1 MSMIAIELLANP
13 ALPRAVVVGV
23 FGGAGLALTTIYSRR
38 GPLIYPAYATLLAAL
53 ALLLARYDTLA
64 LSERFAAAL
73 AGFVVASVA
82 LYVTVLILS
91 NRQRRQ
97 LVSEGRL
104 LASSVRLPL
113 SGHAWRLAFL
123 LAIGVITSAGIAYIT
138 S

>member
-23 FGGAGLALTTIYSRR
+23 FGGVGLALTTIYSRR
-38 GPLIYPAYATLLAAL
+38 GPLIYPAYAALLAAL

-73 AGFVVASVA
+73 AGFLVASSA
-82 LYVTVLILS
+82 LYATVTVLS
-91 NRQRRQ
+91 DRQRRQ
-97 LVSEGRL
+97 LVADGRL
-104 LASSVRLPL
+104 PASSARLPL
-113 SGHAWRLAFL
+113 SGHAWRLGSL
-123 LAIGVITSAGIAYIT
+123 LAIGVIISAGIAYIT

>member
-1 MSMIAIELLANP
+1 MIAIELLANP

-123 LAIGVITSAGIAYIT
+123 LATGVITSAGIAYIT